1 LARLTFEAP
10 FKPFVHRWEQLNKA
24 IHEQDDATTKSHL
37 MLLYTTLKQ
46 ELKETIAA
54 KDDFIANG
62 VITYEHLWTI
72 FQPGCTVYSVEY
84 GRDHAAKFT
93 QGYYTEHNKYG
104 PCFQLQCSKVDWDGE
119 QFGYATK
126 YSLVPGYA
134 GTKPI
139 TELQAFPLEFHPKC
153 ELITEKLIA
162 RGKLFEH
169 YQGYHYK
176 AYKGFG
182 IAQTQCGPMKIS
194 VDSRIIIDRYAYP
207 TSS

>member
-1 LARLTFEAP
+1 
-10 FKPFVHRWEQLNKA
+10 
-24 IHEQDDATTKSHL
+24 
-37 MLLYTTLKQ
+37 
-46 ELKETIAA
+46 
-54 KDDFIANG
+54 
-62 VITYEHLWTI
+62 
-72 FQPGCTVYSVEY
+72 
-84 GRDHAAKFT
+84 
-93 QGYYTEHNKYG
+93 
-104 PCFQLQCSKVDWDGE
+104 VDWDGE